1 MLDAIRELIARR
13 ELVYLL
19 AWREMKVRYKQSVM
33 GVLWAVFMPIVI
45 VCAGVVVR
53 YAFARVSG
61 TPLALSDVTPVAVK
75 AAPWAF
81 FVAALRF
88 GTNSLVSNAAL
99 VTKVYM
105 PRLAF
110 PIAAVCGQ
118 LIDFAVAGAVLAV
131 LLMIA
136 RTGIS
141 AQLLWLPVLIGCLV
155 LLATGLA
162 VITSAASLFFRD
174 IKYLVDVVLTFA
186 IFFTP
191 VLYESSIFGDW
202 APLVLLNPLAP
213 LFEGLTLTVIKHQ
226 SPSLPWLGYSFVFAA
241 LLCTASLAMFS
252 KLEPLF
258 AESV

>member
-1 MLDAIRELIARR
+1 MIDSIRELIARR

-19 AWREMKVRYKQSVM
+19 AWREIKVRYKQSVM
-33 GVLWAVFMPIVI
+33 GLLWAVFMPLVI
-45 VCAGVVVR
+45 VCAGIVVR
-53 YAFARVSG
+53 YAFARESG
-61 TPLALSDVTPVAVK
+61 APLALSDITPVAVK

-81 FVAALRF
+81 FVATLRF
-88 GTNSLVSNAAL
+88 GTNSLVSNSTL

-110 PIAAVCGQ
+110 PISAVCGQ
-118 LIDFAVAGAVLAV
+118 LFDLAIAGSVIVV
-131 LLMIA
+131 LLLIA

-141 AQLLWLPVLIGCLV
+141 IQLLWVPALIGCLV
-155 LLATGLA
+155 LLATGIV

-191 VLYESSIFGDW
+191 VFYESSLFGDW
-202 APLVLLNPLAP
+202 APLILLNPLAP
-213 LFEGLTLTVIKHQ
+213 LFEGLSQTVIKHH
-226 SPSLPWLGYSFVFAA
+226 SPSLPWLAYSFVFSA